1 MIFVACSSNTL
12 FILLINERS
21 YLYINVY
28 IKNTVISESFIMYS
42 FLGKL
47 NIAEV
52 SDN

>member
-1 MIFVACSSNTL
+1 MIFVACSSNT

-21 YLYINVY
+21 YLYINAY

-42 FLGKL
+42 FSGKM